1 MPIFRFKLEDTET
14 GAFRIVSV
22 AADTMEEAEETI
34 YRQEMKKVNYSLGAE
49 DLDRLSALEEEGSL
63 RGREKGKLF
72 SHRQLA
78 PYKTKKGVEVE
89 GGES

>member
-22 AADTMEEAEETI
+22 AADSMEEAEETI
-34 YRQEMKKVNYSLGAE
+34 YRQEMKKVNFSLPDNEYDA
-49 DLDRLSALEEEGSL
+49 LSALEEEGAL
-63 RGREKGKLF
+63 RGRDKGKLF